1 MPNALK
7 KALRKFYPQID
18 EMHLADFK
26 VRILEGSEGTA
37 EKVRALVDS
46 VQYKLSKKTVK
57 K

>member
-1 MPNALK
+1 
-7 KALRKFYPQID
+7 
-18 EMHLADFK
+18 MHLADFK